1 MPKNSDEISLS
12 ELARRLNISP
22 SAVTKALKSKRI
34 TRLPNGKVNY
44 AIAVAQWKANSEPSK
59 RKVKFAEDKPS
70 AKLKVSKL
78 DAAALSDIKR
88 LLNAEGFDTS
98 SGLTHE
104 LVRTAEGLARAHE
117 RMFKLAIQRKE
128 YVPLQPVQEHTY
140 NIFVGFRKAIE
151 SIPARTADTIAAK
164 LGCDAFLLEQEMLKA
179 IKETL
184 NELAAPVVK
193 G

>member
-12 ELARRLNISP
+12 ELARRLKVTP

-59 RKVKFAEDKPS
+59 RKVKFDADRPA

-78 DAAALSDIKR
+78 DAAALSDIKK

-98 SGLTHE
+98 AGLTHE

-117 RMFKLAIQRKE
+117 RMFRLAIQRKE
-128 YVPLQPVQEHTY
+128 YVPLGPVQQHTY
-140 NIFVGFRKAIE
+140 NIFVGFRKAME
-151 SIPARTADTIAAK
+151 NIPARSAAIIAGEAR
-164 LGCDAFLLEQEMLKA
+164 
-179 IKETL
+179 
-184 NELAAPVVK
+184 V
-193 G
+193 

>member
-12 ELARRLNISP
+12 ELARRLKVTP

-34 TRLPNGKVNY
+34 TRLPNGRVNY
-44 AIAVAQWKANSEPSK
+44 AIAVAQWKSNSEPSK
-59 RKVKFAEDKPS
+59 RKVKFDADKPLP
-70 AKLKVSKL
+70 KLKVSKL
-78 DAAALSDIKR
+78 DAAALSDIKK

-98 SGLTHE
+98 AGLTHE

-128 YVPLQPVQEHTY
+128 YIPLKPAQQHTY
-140 NIFVGFRKAIE
+140 NIFVGFRKAME
-151 SIPARTADTIAAK
+151 NIPARSAAIIAGK
-164 LGCDAFLLEQEMLKA
+164 LGCDAWGLEQELIKA